1 MMRQVIEIIYSGEN
15 YCIFPGDPYAVPDQY
30 EKKFK
35 QIAAT
40 SERGIDWEAEQIAER
55 VGNLIIRGV
64 KISVDPWLF
73 NIYKQ
78 TV

>member
-1 MMRQVIEIIYSGEN
+1 MRNIIEMVYTGEN
-15 YCIFPGDPYAVPDQY
+15 YCIFPGNPLTVADDF
-30 EKKFK
+30 EKIFK
-35 QIAAT
+35 RIAYT

-73 NIYKQ
+73 KRYKE
-78 TV
+78 TI